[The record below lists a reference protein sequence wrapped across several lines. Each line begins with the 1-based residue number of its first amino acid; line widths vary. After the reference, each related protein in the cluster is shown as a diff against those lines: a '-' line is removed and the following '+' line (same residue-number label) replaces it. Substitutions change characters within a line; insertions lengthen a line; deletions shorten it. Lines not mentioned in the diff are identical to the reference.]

1 MDDLV
6 SFSTRTARRD
16 EIEALRQIELD
27 AFFALRDAGGVPG
40 EPSATSAEQL
50 LSMLDH
56 GLLVVAADVD
66 GRAMGFLGATQ
77 IGDELYIN
85 EIDVLR
91 AAQGKGLGKALLV
104 WAVEET
110 VRRKLRRATL
120 TTDRFVPFNAPFY
133 ARYGFRLLSDGELS
147 GHLRQTL
154 DHQIECGLD
163 PARRVAMAW
172 DRH

>member
-6 SFSTRTARRD
+6 SFSIRPARRD

-27 AFFALRDAGGVPG
+27 AFFALRDAGGIPG
-40 EPSATSAEQL
+40 EPSATSADSL
-50 LSMLDH
+50 FVMLEN
-56 GLLVVAADVD
+56 GLLVVAANSED
-66 GRAMGFLGATQ
+66 RPLGFLGATQ

-91 AAQGKGLGKALLV
+91 AVQGKGLGKALIV
-104 WAVEET
+104 WAVEEMG
-110 VRRKLRRATL
+110 RRRLRRATL

-133 ARYGFRLLSDGELS
+133 ARKGFRVLADDELS
-147 GHLRQTL
+147 SHLQRAL
-154 DHQIECGLD
+154 DHQIKCGLD

-172 DRH
+172 DNH

>member
-1 MDDLV
+1 MDDRV
-6 SFSTRTARRD
+6 SFSIRAARRD

-27 AFFALRDAGGVPG
+27 AFFALRDAGGIPG
-40 EPSATSAEQL
+40 EPSATPSEQL
-50 LSMLDH
+50 LAMLDN
-56 GLLVVAADVD
+56 GLLVVAAYTDD
-66 GRAMGFLGATQ
+66 RAIGFLAATQ

-91 AAQGKGLGKALLV
+91 AAQGKGLGKALVV

-133 ARYGFRLLSDGELS
+133 ARNGFRLLSDDELS
-147 GHLRQTL
+147 DHLRQTL
-154 DHQIECGLD
+154 DHQVECGLD

>member
-1 MDDLV
+1 MDDLA
-6 SFSTRTARRD
+6 SFSIRPARRD

-27 AFFALRDAGGVPG
+27 AFFALRDAGGIPG

-50 LSMLDH
+50 LSMLND
-56 GLLVVAADVD
+56 GLLVVAVDADD
-66 GRAMGFLGATQ
+66 RAMGFLAATQ

-91 AAQGKGLGKALLV
+91 AVQGKGLGKALIV

-110 VRRKLRRATL
+110 GRRRLRRATL

-133 ARYGFRLLSDGELS
+133 ARIGFRVLADDELS
-147 GHLRQTL
+147 SHLRQTL

>member
-1 MDDLV
+1 MDDLF
-6 SFSTRTARRD
+6 SFSIRPARRD

-27 AFFALRDAGGVPG
+27 AFFALRDAGGIPG

-50 LSMLDH
+50 LLMLND
-56 GLLVVAADVD
+56 GLLVVAVDADD
-66 GRAMGFLGATQ
+66 RAMGFLAATQ

-91 AAQGKGLGKALLV
+91 AVRGKGLGKALIV

-110 VRRKLRRATL
+110 GRRRLRRATL

-133 ARYGFRLLSDGELS
+133 ARIGFRVLADDELS
-147 GHLRQTL
+147 CHLRQTL

-163 PARRVAMAW
+163 PARRVAMASE
-172 DRH
+172 RL